1 MMPRTMPLMLA
12 MEVSCLM
19 GLRVRPPI
27 EHHGG
32 RMRDDR
38 GHGTVRSSSGM
49 TAALTT
55 R

>member
-12 MEVSCLM
+12 MEVSCRM

-27 EHHGG
+27 QHHPG

-38 GHGTVRSSSGM
+38 DHATVPSSSGM

>member
-1 MMPRTMPLMLA
+1 MLA
-12 MEVSCLM
+12 MEVSCRM

-27 EHHGG
+27 QHHPC

-38 GHGTVRSSSGM
+38 DHATSPAARWM
-49 TAALTT
+49 IAALTT